1 MEQVLVVGESLVDVV
16 RRPGEEPRELPG
28 GSAANAAVALARL
41 GLQVSMVTALG
52 PDGRG
57 RLLHD
62 HLAREGVGW
71 ANDPFSLDR
80 TASAEATIGEDGSA
94 AYDFDV
100 VWRLA
105 EVPAGPTA
113 DVMLVSSFA
122 PVLEPGATQVRELV
136 ARVGAAVPVVY
147 DVNARPGITG
157 AGDPLLRAVRAMV
170 AQSDVVKASDEDL
183 GVLMPGLDPVT
194 AARRLLSPAAKG
206 GQGAAAVVVTLGG
219 RGAMWVDRDRVVDA
233 PGSPVEVS
241 DTIGAGDTF
250 GAALAATLIRS
261 GALEGR
267 RPGPCGARFELAD
280 DRLLELMRWAGLA
293 AAVTVSRPGA
303 DPPYLAEL
311 PPLER

>member
-1 MEQVLVVGESLVDVV
+1 MERVLVVGESLVDVV
-16 RRPGEEPRELPG
+16 RRPGEGPRELPG

-41 GLQVSMVTALG
+41 GLRVSMVTALG

-62 HLAREGVGW
+62 HLEKEGVGW

-80 TASAEATIGEDGSA
+80 TARAEATIAEDGSA
-94 AYDFDV
+94 AYDFNV

-105 EVPAGPTA
+105 EVPAVPPA

-136 ARVGAAVPVVY
+136 ARVGAGVPVVY

-157 AGDPLLRAVRAMV
+157 AGAPLLRAVRAMV

-194 AARRLLSPAAKG
+194 AARRLLWVAEG
-206 GQGAAAVVVTLGG
+206 GQGAAAVVVTLGE
-219 RGAMWVDRDRVVDA
+219 RGAMWVDRDRVVAA
-233 PGSPVEVS
+233 PGAPVAVW

-250 GAALAATLIRS
+250 GAALVAALIRS

-267 RPGPCGARFELAD
+267 RPGPCGSRFEVAD
-280 DRLLELMRWAGLA
+280 DRLLELMRWAGRA

-311 PPLER
+311 PPLRR